1 MNLLKRLK
9 IGPARY
15 RVEYKALPKLYGQI
29 VFDERR
35 IELADDLEGQEAVYG
50 VIHETL
56 HGIWE
61 HGGIP
66 PRAREE
72 RVVTTLAWGLAAVLR
87 DNPELLPH
95 LNDRLQEVRRLQ
107 IKS

>member
-9 IGPARY
+9 IGRARY
-15 RVEYKALPKLYGQI
+15 RVEYKALPSLYGQI
-29 VFDERR
+29 VFDDRC

-72 RVVTTLAWGLAAVLR
+72 RVVIMLCVHTV
-87 DNPELLPH
+87 
-95 LNDRLQEVRRLQ
+95 
-107 IKS
+107 